1 MIANHT
7 ARDLIESIEELL
19 RVDNLKVREAEKVR
33 GLARARVKDAR
44 AEIQRSHVEIIACGF
59 SGGGK

>member
-7 ARDLIESIEELL
+7 ARDLIDSIEELL

-44 AEIQRSHVEIIACGF
+44 DEIRRSHIDVLAGA
-59 SGGGK
+59 GGGK